1 MVYDG
6 DDDLD
11 PLEDDFY
18 SLAILTFFFSCPVSF
33 ILFSL
38 SLDESSA
45 LEADA

>member
-1 MVYDG
+1 MVYEW

-18 SLAILTFFFSCPVSF
+18 SLAILTFFVSFPFSF
-33 ILFSL
+33 ILLSL

>member
-1 MVYDG
+1 MVYEG

-18 SLAILTFFFSCPVSF
+18 SLAILTFFFSCPFSF
-33 ILFSL
+33 VLFPL

-45 LEADA
+45 LEPDA